1 MHTINRFYPVL
12 FMGIMIILVIC
23 TYPASAINVGGAKY
37 MDTVKAGDTVIH
49 MITVSTQATDP
60 PMDIVV
66 DVWGFGQT
74 ETMSYSSLS
83 AADDTSPYSARKFI
97 TLDTGSFHL
106 DPGDTKKITAT
117 ITIPNDVGSGGR
129 YAIISLHNAPSG
141 SGTTAYVT
149 AIAVPVMITIANS
162 NLQQKGSI
170 TDVKAGE
177 IVTGQPL
184 RITTSL
190 KNTGNVHYYD
200 TKNTVTV
207 SDSSGNVLGTVS
219 TTPSVYAII
228 PTYIVNYVVTLDK
241 ALSPGTYRVKSEVSL
256 GDGTVLDTKT
266 ATFDVK
272 SNYVAPPTEEGIT
285 LTPQDAAV
293 LVSSDNV
300 TTISF
305 PAGAVIADV
314 AVSLKAFS
322 RANLPTLPAG
332 LKAGG
337 TCFQV
342 DGLSGLLSKDATIS
356 VRYSDADLAAA
367 GGDVSKLILARYDTS
382 DSKWT
387 LLNTNVNRDT
397 NTLSATTNRFSTWA
411 VVATSSSYTGGKS
424 GSSAPLDTPPV
435 LLSLGLIVIIF
446 SLGKRGKN

>member
-1 MHTINRFYPVL
+1 MHTINRYYPVL
-12 FMGIMIILVIC
+12 LMGIMIILVIC
-23 TYPASAINVGGAKY
+23 PGPVSAINVVGAKY
-37 MDTVKAGDTVIH
+37 METVKAGDTATHV
-49 MITVSTQATDP
+49 ITVSTQATDP

-66 DVWGFGQT
+66 DVLGFGQT

-97 TLDTGSFHL
+97 TLDTASFHL
-106 DPGDTKKITAT
+106 EPGDTKKITAT
-117 ITIPNDVGSGGR
+117 IIIPNDVGDGGR

-149 AIAVPVMITIANS
+149 AVAVPVMITIANS
-162 NLQQKGSI
+162 NLQQKGVI
-170 TDVKAGE
+170 TDIKTGE

-190 KNTGNVHYYD
+190 KNTGNVHYYE

-219 TTPSVYAII
+219 TVPSVYAII
-228 PTYIVNYVVTLDK
+228 PSYTVNYVVTLDK
-241 ALSPGTYRVKSEVSL
+241 ALSPGTYSVKSEVSL

-285 LTPQDAAV
+285 LTPHDSAV
-293 LVSSDNV
+293 LASSDNV

-314 AVSLKAFS
+314 AVSLKPFA
-322 RANLPTLPAG
+322 RENLPTLPAG
-332 LKAGG
+332 VTAGG
-337 TCFQV
+337 TCFEV
-342 DGLSGLLSKDATIS
+342 EGLSGLLSKDATIS

-367 GGDVSKLILARYDTS
+367 GGDASKLVLARYDSS
-382 DSKWT
+382 DNKWT

-397 NTLSATTNRFSTWA
+397 TTLSATTNRFSTWA
-411 VVATSSSYTGGKS
+411 VVAASSPLAGRS
-424 GSSAPLDTPPV
+424 GSPAPLDATPA
-435 LLSLGLIVIIF
+435 LLSLGLIVVIF
-446 SLGKRGKN
+446 GVGKRG